1 MIHWKNKPIDTLSK
15 EELRQAL
22 GESVRTMMQNT
33 AVSSNDDLVKMY
45 TLGVGSGVAI
55 ALTGMLIAAVFS

>member
-1 MIHWKNKPIDTLSK
+1 MIHWKNKPIDTLST

-45 TLGVGSGVAI
+45 TLGVGSGVAV
-55 ALTGMLIAAVFS
+55 ALTGMLIATLFS